1 MAQMSGTRADAF
13 NWLLV
18 PVGAACAIS
27 LCVPYLP
34 LEGELACLYMATA
47 AVTAAH
53 LHYAVCLLIQLCQ
66 MLNIKCFSITPNATV
81 TPPESKPSGSTT
93 NINEDRQRLLSDQD
107 SDSVLEVVVG
117 SDNSVAAAAGAAS
130 DRRTKQQ
137 AINT

>member
-1 MAQMSGTRADAF
+1 MKSQQNRIELVTR
-13 NWLLV
+13 
-18 PVGAACAIS
+18 PGAIS

-66 MLNIKCFSITPNATV
+66 MLNIKCFSITPNATTV

-130 DRRTKQQ
+130 SDRRTQQ
-137 AINT
+137 EAINT

>member
-81 TPPESKPSGSTT
+81 TPPESKPSGST

-107 SDSVLEVVVG
+107 NDSVLEVVVG
-117 SDNSVAAAAGAAS
+117 SDNSVAAAAAGAAS
-130 DRRTKQQ
+130 DRRTQQQ

>member
-1 MAQMSGTRADAF
+1 MTR
-13 NWLLV
+13 
-18 PVGAACAIS
+18 PGAIS

-66 MLNIKCFSITPNATV
+66 MLNIKCFSITPTATV
-81 TPPESKPSGSTT
+81 MTPPESKPSGST

-130 DRRTKQQ
+130 SDRRTQQ
-137 AINT
+137 EAINT